1 MKRAVGTT
9 VTVDDAEKSTADYLG
24 LIENPRVP
32 HAFIVDKNG
41 GIVWYG
47 HSLGGL
53 ELSLEEVP
61 RKGPPVRSTNN
72 LQPPEQPTTSP
83 HFSLLFYETTA
94 YDRGPRW
101 ALPFRHEPEK
111 KKREA
116 ADSASERQRR
126 RSPRQ
131 TCGGKKMLLSCPQV
145 LGRVQLSIDSRSVDH

>member
-94 YDRGPRW
+94 YAIGPTTVDPDG
-101 ALPFRHEPEK
+101 LCHSGMNL
-111 KKREA
+111 KRK
-116 ADSASERQRR
+116 SAKLRIRLQSAREGEVPGRR
-126 RSPRQ
+126 AE
-131 TCGGKKMLLSCPQV
+131 GKKCSFLV
-145 LGRVQLSIDSRSVDH
+145 LRSWAECNYL